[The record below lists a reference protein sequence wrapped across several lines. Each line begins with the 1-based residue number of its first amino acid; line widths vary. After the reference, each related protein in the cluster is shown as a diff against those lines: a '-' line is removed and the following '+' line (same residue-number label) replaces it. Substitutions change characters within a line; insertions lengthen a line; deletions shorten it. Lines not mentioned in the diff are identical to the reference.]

1 MSGRAM
7 TGIFIC
13 YRRQDSAPYAGR
25 ICDRLS
31 GRFGKDAVFMDVD
44 DIAPGTD
51 FTRAIART
59 LDQARLLLAL
69 IGPAWL
75 DAAGPDGGRRLD
87 DPADYVRREI
97 AHALNSG
104 MRVVPLLVG
113 RAVMPAE
120 ARLPPDLA
128 PLARLNALEIGDARF
143 EQDMAAL
150 IALIEEEHAATSAAA
165 PARAARGRAVWR
177 MGGIAA
183 MLTAAAG
190 AAFWFW
196 HAPPAVPPEALPDPD
211 ARFAGTWQARV
222 AYPWGIARDETFRL
236 SVQAGRV
243 SGSAGFV
250 GLERTI
256 VEGSASGERIEFVTR
271 SEEMLSGEP
280 VRALTH
286 RYRGTLESDGTLR
299 LVLQTEGGSNS
310 GGPVGILASRTQ
322 R

>member
-1 MSGRAM
+1 M

-31 GRFGKDAVFMDVD
+31 GRFGQDAVFMDVD

-59 LDQARLLLAL
+59 LDQARVLLAV

-87 DPADYVRREI
+87 DPGDYVRQEI

-113 RAVMPAE
+113 RAAMPAE

-143 EQDMAAL
+143 EKDMAAL
-150 IALIEEEHAATSAAA
+150 ISLIEEENAASFAAA
-165 PARAARGRAVWR
+165 PAGTARGRAVR
-177 MGGIAA
+177 RIGGIAGV
-183 MLTAAAG
+183 LAAAG
-190 AAFWFW
+190 AGFWFW
-196 HAPPAVPPEALPDPD
+196 HAPPAVAPQALQEPD
-211 ARFAGTWQARV
+211 ARFAGTWRAHV
-222 AYPWGIARDETFRL
+222 AYPWGIAHDETFRL

-256 VEGSASGERIEFVTR
+256 VQGSATGNRIEFVTK
-271 SEEMLSGEP
+271 SEEKASGEP

-286 RYRGTLESDGTLR
+286 RYRGTLETDGTLR
-299 LVLQTEGGSNS
+299 LVLETEGGSNS
-310 GGPVGILASRTQ
+310 GGPVGILASRAQ

>member
-1 MSGRAM
+1 MN
-7 TGIFIC
+7 GIFIC

-31 GRFGKDAVFMDVD
+31 GRFGQDAVFMDVD

-59 LDQARLLLAL
+59 LDQARVLLVV

-87 DPADYVRREI
+87 DPADYVRQEI

-113 RAVMPAE
+113 RAAMPSE

-150 IALIEEEHAATSAAA
+150 TALIEEENAASSAAA
-165 PARAARGRAVWR
+165 PAGTARGRAVR
-177 MGGIAA
+177 RIGGIAGV
-183 MLTAAAG
+183 LAAAG
-190 AAFWFW
+190 AGFWFW
-196 HAPPAVPPEALPDPD
+196 HAPPAAAPRALQEPD
-211 ARFAGTWQARV
+211 ARFAGTWRARV
-222 AYPWGIARDETFRL
+222 AYPWGIAHDETFRL

-256 VEGSASGERIEFVTR
+256 VQGSATGDRIEFVTK
-271 SEEMLSGEP
+271 SEEKASGEP

-286 RYRGTLESDGTLR
+286 RYRGTLETDGTLR
-299 LVLQTEGGSNS
+299 LVLETEGGSNS
-310 GGPVGILASRTQ
+310 GGPVSILASRAQ

>member
-1 MSGRAM
+1 M

-51 FTRAIART
+51 FTDFTRAIART
-59 LDQARLLLAL
+59 LDQARVLLAV

-75 DAAGPDGGRRLD
+75 DAAGPDGGRRLG
-87 DPADYVRREI
+87 DPADYVRQEI

-113 RAVMPAE
+113 RAAMPAE

-150 IALIEEEHAATSAAA
+150 IALIEEEDAATSAAA
-165 PARAARGRAVWR
+165 PAGAARGRAVR
-177 MGGIAA
+177 RIGGIAA
-183 MLTAAAG
+183 MLAAAAG
-190 AAFWFW
+190 AGFWLW
-196 HAPPAVPPEALPDPD
+196 YAPPAVPPEARQEPDD
-211 ARFAGTWQARV
+211 RFAGTWQARV
-222 AYPWGIARDETFRL
+222 AYPWGITRDETFRL
-236 SVQAGRV
+236 SVHAGRV

-256 VEGSASGERIEFVTR
+256 VEGSTRGERIEFVTR
-271 SEEMLSGEP
+271 SEEILSGEP

-286 RYRGTLESDGTLR
+286 RYRGTLEADGTLR
-299 LVLQTEGGSNS
+299 LVLETEGGSNS
-310 GGPVGILASRTQ
+310 GGPVGILAR
-322 R
+322 RAAR